1 MVTPL
6 KKICIISSLENEEK
20 ILNFLQDF
28 GNFHVFEFRK
38 GEVGKFDLDYQIAK
52 VNFSLEFLK
61 NFKKK
66 EKENLKEKL
75 TKVISPK
82 IEIDIKKL
90 EETIS
95 FFNWEKI
102 IQEVEKAE
110 IDLSEVSFQI
120 KRIDEEMK
128 KFYPFKNLDLNLEE
142 IKKTKNFSFI
152 LGRINLNYKEKF
164 LNGLEKKIKFV
175 EVREISQIE
184 KNSYFLIIFLKE
196 VEKDLEKFLEENHF
210 EKEELPPIYTSFK
223 NYYKKLK
230 EEKKNFEARLNE
242 INEKIDNLV
251 PYIDKLK
258 IIFDWL
264 NWQKEKDEV
273 KEKSAKTSYTFA
285 LLGWVEEGLL
295 NHLKEGISKITK
307 EYEILELPIK
317 EGETIPI
324 LLKNKEFFSDFETV
338 TNVYG
343 APLYHEPDPT
353 PFLTPFFILFFAI
366 CLSDAG
372 YGLVL
377 AILSLFII
385 KFLKLPKKNKKFFRL
400 FLWLGIA
407 TFFVGALFGSWFGI
421 EIETIPDSLKPVRD
435 FLLKIKI
442 IDPVK
447 NPLQLL
453 IISLV
458 LGIFQILTG
467 LSISLWWKIKNKMVK
482 EGIFDHL
489 PWIFLI
495 SSILIFIAS
504 SSNFLPMP
512 KNFAKYLVLA
522 GAIFV
527 VLTQGR
533 KQKSIFLKIPAGIIS
548 LYGLIGYLSDTL
560 SYSRLLALG
569 LATSIIAM
577 VINLIAKIFSQM
589 LPVVGILASFLV
601 LIVGHLFNIGI
612 NALGAFIHS
621 ARLQFVEFFPKFME
635 GGGARFK
642 PFKKEGKYI
651 RIINN
656 D

>member
-28 GNFHVFEFRK
+28 GHFHVFEFRK

-285 LLGWVEEGLL
+285 LLGWVEESLL

-421 EIETIPDSLKPVRD
+421 EIETIPDSLKPIRD
-435 FLLKIKI
+435 LLLKIKI

-504 SSNFLPMP
+504 SSNFLPIP

>member
-28 GNFHVFEFRK
+28 GHFHVFEFRK

-196 VEKDLEKFLEENHF
+196 VEKDLGKFLEENHF

-285 LLGWVEEGLL
+285 LLGWVEESLL

-317 EGETIPI
+317 EGEMIPI

-385 KFLKLPKKNKKFFRL
+385 KFLKLPKKNKRFFRL

-421 EIETIPDSLKPVRD
+421 EIETIPDSLKPIRD
-435 FLLKIKI
+435 LLLKIKI

-458 LGIFQILTG
+458 LGIFQILAG

-504 SSNFLPMP
+504 SSNFLPIP

-589 LPVVGILASFLV
+589 LPVVGVLASFLV

-635 GGGARFK
+635 GGGTRFK

>member
-66 EKENLKEKL
+66 ERENLKEKL

-285 LLGWVEEGLL
+285 LLGWVEESLL